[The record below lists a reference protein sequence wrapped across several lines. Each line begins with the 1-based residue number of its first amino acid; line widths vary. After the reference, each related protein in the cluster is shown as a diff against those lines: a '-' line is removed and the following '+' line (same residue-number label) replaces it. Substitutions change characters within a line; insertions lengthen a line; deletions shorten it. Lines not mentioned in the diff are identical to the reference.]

1 MMTDQDRHQEAV
13 TVAEHSGHEGH
24 DQAHDHHAGHD
35 PAQFRDRFW
44 ITLALSVPVVYFS
57 IMFQDLLGY
66 SAPEFPGSEWI
77 PPVLGTVIFIY
88 GGQPFLTGAYQEAR
102 SRQPGMM
109 LLIGLAITVAFGA
122 SLATEFGAFDL
133 DFWWELAA
141 LITIMLLGHWQ
152 EMKAIG
158 QASDALAA
166 LAELLP
172 DEAERVTGQQVET
185 VPISSLT
192 EGDVV
197 LVRPGGRI
205 PVDGTLTDGA
215 ADVDESMLTGE
226 SRPVPKSP
234 GDRVTAGTVVTDS
247 SLRIRVD
254 AVGPNTALAGIQ
266 RLVAE
271 AQSSQSRA
279 QALADRAAAFL
290 FFVATGAG
298 VITFIAWNV
307 FGEARSA
314 VERTVTVL
322 VIACPHALGLAIP
335 LVISISTAVS
345 ARNGI
350 LIKDRLALERMREV
364 DVVLF
369 DKTGTLTAANHVVTG
384 VATAED
390 GQEDRVLAI
399 AAAVESDSEH
409 PLARAIVKSAEAKGS
424 IPVAANFRSMTGRG
438 VQAEVEGRSFAVGG
452 PQLMRE
458 RNLEVPERIS
468 DQVERWTARG
478 AAVLWLIESERV
490 LGALSLEDEVRP
502 ESFEAV
508 ARIARL
514 RNQGGDDHRRCPAG
528 CRCGRERI
536 GHRRI
541 LCRGPSRGQGRNG
554 CGPSV
559 ARPQGSHGRRWGQ
572 RRSCGCASGRW
583 YCYRSGNRRC
593 HRIGRRDS
601 CLRRPQSGGRCH
613 SSFKG
618 RVPQDGREPR
628 VGHGLQRVRNPRSG
642 RRPGLGGYLTVSCRR
657 SGPDVFVDNHRRSER
672 PVVA

>member
-1 MMTDQDRHQEAV
+1 MMTDQDQHQEAL
-13 TVAEHSGHEGH
+13 TVAEHPGDEDHG
-24 DQAHDHHAGHD
+24 QAHDHHAGHD

-44 ITLALSVPVVYFS
+44 ITLALSVPVVFFS
-57 IMFQDLLGY
+57 VMFQDLLGY
-66 SAPEFPGSEWI
+66 TAPEFPGSEWI

-88 GGQPFLTGAYQEAR
+88 GGQPFLTGAYHEAR

-172 DEAERVTGQQVET
+172 DEAERVTGQEVET

-205 PVDGTLTDGA
+205 PVDGTLIEGA

-298 VITFIAWNV
+298 IVTFIAWNV

-350 LIKDRLALERMREV
+350 LIKDRLALERMRVV

-409 PLARAIVKSAEAKGS
+409 PLRARSS
-424 IPVAANFRSMTGRG
+424 
-438 VQAEVEGRSFAVGG
+438 
-452 PQLMRE
+452 
-458 RNLEVPERIS
+458 
-468 DQVERWTARG
+468 
-478 AAVLWLIESERV
+478 
-490 LGALSLEDEVRP
+490 
-502 ESFEAV
+502 
-508 ARIARL
+508 
-514 RNQGGDDHRRCPAG
+514 
-528 CRCGRERI
+528 
-536 GHRRI
+536 
-541 LCRGPSRGQGRNG
+541 
-554 CGPSV
+554 
-559 ARPQGSHGRRWGQ
+559 
-572 RRSCGCASGRW
+572 
-583 YCYRSGNRRC
+583 
-593 HRIGRRDS
+593 
-601 CLRRPQSGGRCH
+601 RRPRP
-613 SSFKG
+613 KG
-618 RVPQDGREPR
+618 PFRW
-628 VGHGLQRVRNPRSG
+628 
-642 RRPGLGGYLTVSCRR
+642 RPTSD
-657 SGPDVFVDNHRRSER
+657 P
-672 PVVA
+672 